1 MIHSFVVLIAFLVNA
16 LSVELTHFGY
26 EAPNSPNYDSNSA
39 QGIGAFPFDS
49 TAGSMQNINAT
60 GVIAA
65 ALSPD
70 VAAQYNLQPGQ
81 QFTVNT
87 ASGSFDLVYADKTA
101 DYLTGRIDL
110 YDPSGTFQGSGITVT
125 SINGGAIIEG
135 SGGATL
141 GAPAQTLSV
150 QVVDMLLGK
159 FKNVGQSWVSTLQNA
174 STFLF
179 WTLAVISLVFTG
191 IYMAIKRAELGEI
204 MAEIVRYIMFT
215 GFFFWLLQNGPTF
228 AQNIIDSLRQLGG
241 QAAGGGQSLYPGDL
255 ISVGIQV
262 VNNAMTHLNFLAPAA
277 SGIPVL
283 FAVVILA
290 VCCLITANLILLLV
304 AAWVVLYAGLIFL
317 GFGGCRWTS
326 DWALGYWKTVLGIG
340 VSLMTM
346 ELIIGIGAGFL
357 KDIVQQTGNNGDI
370 GQLMAVFVAVI
381 ILAII
386 AHQLPKMVAG
396 MVQGGGYSGHVGGLG
411 IMSMIGAGIAGAG
424 MANRMGAG
432 SVVAAVGG
440 SAAKLVERMSVLD
453 SSIGNGGRVNQPAQ
467 LVPDRVMPVDPPIAE
482 DIPPHPISPDE
493 QKGFEPPNDWN
504 APE

>member
-1 MIHSFVVLIAFLVNA
+1 MFHSFLVLLLSQVV
-16 LSVELTHFGY
+16 SVAIQLTHFGY
-26 EAPNSPNYDSNSA
+26 EKPGDPNYDSNSA
-39 QGIGAFPFDS
+39 QGIGAFSFDDQP
-49 TAGSMQNINAT
+49 GSMQNINAS
-60 GVIAA
+60 GVIAT

-101 DYLTGRIDL
+101 DYLTGRVDF
-110 YDPSGTFQGSGITVT
+110 YDPSGSFQGSGMTIT

-135 SGGATL
+135 SGGPAL
-141 GAPAQTLSV
+141 GGPQQTLSV

-179 WTLAVISLVFTG
+179 WTLAGISLVFTG
-191 IYMAIKRAELGEI
+191 MYMAIKRAELGEI

-215 GFFFWLLQNGPTF
+215 GFFFWLLQNGPKF
-228 AQNIIDSLRQLGG
+228 AQNIIDSFRTLGG
-241 QAAGGGQSLYPGDL
+241 QAAGGGQELYPGDL
-255 ISVGIQV
+255 ISIGIQV
-262 VNNAMTHLNFLAPAA
+262 VNNAMTHLNFLEPAA

-304 AAWVVLYAGLIFL
+304 AAWVVLYAGLVFL

-326 DWALGYWKTVLGIG
+326 DWSLGYWKTVLGIG
-340 VSLMTM
+340 ASLMTM
-346 ELIIGIGAGFL
+346 ELIIGVGVGFL
-357 KDIVQQTGNNGDI
+357 KDIVAQTGNNGDI

-381 ILAII
+381 ILAVI
-386 AHQLPKMVAG
+386 AHQIPKMVAG
-396 MVQGGGYSGHVGGLG
+396 MVQGGGYGGHVGGLG

-424 MANRMGAG
+424 MASRMGAG
-432 SVVAAVGG
+432 NVVAAVGG
-440 SAAKLVERMSVLD
+440 SAAKLMERMSVLD
-453 SSIGNGGRVNQPAQ
+453 TSAGNGNRMSQSPQ
-467 LVPDRVMPVDPPIAE
+467 LVPDRGIPVDPSIGE
-482 DIPPHPISPDE
+482 DSPPHPISPEE
-493 QKGFEPPNDWN
+493 QKGFNPPNDWN
-504 APE
+504 KPE